1 MHADTP
7 LAALLERRS
16 TPSRQLGL
24 PGPDPA
30 SLQALLQAAIRVPDH
45 GKLVPFRLLLIQ
57 GDARAALGRFM
68 AARST
73 QRNPDN
79 QAMIEKDR
87 ARFSHAPVIVSV
99 IARPQANP
107 KVPQWE
113 QLLTAGSVCM
123 NLLHAAHALGF
134 GAQWLTAWMAEDR
147 PLAEHLGL
155 SAEERIV
162 GFVHIGTPK
171 LDVPERERPA
181 LADLLTEW
189 TPQAQ

>member
-1 MHADTP
+1 MHADSP

-24 PGPDPA
+24 HGPDPA
-30 SLQALLQAAIRVPDH
+30 SLQAMLQAAIRVPDH

-57 GDARAALGRFM
+57 GDARLALGHYM
-68 AARST
+68 AARSV

-79 QAMIEKDR
+79 EAMIEKDR

-99 IARPQANP
+99 IARPQAAP
-107 KVPQWE
+107 KVPEWE

-134 GAQWLTAWMAEDR
+134 GAQWLTAWMTEDR
-147 PLAEHLGL
+147 PLAEYLGL
-155 SAEERIV
+155 AADERIV
-162 GFVHIGTPK
+162 GFIHIGTPK
-171 LDVPERERPA
+171 MDVPDRERPA
-181 LADLLTEW
+181 LASLLTEW
-189 TPQAQ
+189 NPPTR

>member
-1 MHADTP
+1 M
-7 LAALLERRS
+7 LERRS